1 MTRTSVQALLALQE
15 IDREIYK
22 VGAELKRLPAE
33 LAARKGE
40 LERTSHD
47 IEERKKSLRE
57 LQSTVREIENITTQ
71 QRQRLRK
78 IESEAFKSKGDV
90 ALLAAYEHE
99 IRSLK
104 RNIGQAEEEGL
115 LLVDQA
121 ETAAADVKRLQDKL
135 SADSAVFEELRV
147 NVETEVA
154 EAERKMDK
162 LRTALGERMQEG
174 IPPEH
179 LSLYRGLLATR
190 EGEALAAL
198 DGRFCQGCYVEIPKN
213 LVVRLARGID
223 LIQCP
228 SCGRILYSH

>member
-33 LAARKGE
+33 LAARKAD
-40 LERTSHD
+40 LERAAREL
-47 IEERKKSLRE
+47 EERKKALRE
-57 LQSTVREIENITTQ
+57 LQFTVREIENITTQ

-78 IESEAFKSKGDV
+78 IESEAMKSKADV
-90 ALLAAYEHE
+90 ALMAAYEHE

-115 LLVDQA
+115 QLVDQA
-121 ETAAADVKRLQDKL
+121 EAAAADVKRIQDTL
-135 SADSAVFEELRV
+135 TADTQVFEELRG
-147 NVETEVA
+147 NVEKEMA
-154 EAERKMDK
+154 DAERRMGT
-162 LRTALGERMQEG
+162 LRSALGRRMQDG

-190 EGEALAAL
+190 EGEALAPL

-223 LIQCP
+223 LVQCP
-228 SCGRILYSH
+228 SCGRILYT

>member
-33 LAARKGE
+33 LAARKADLERAARE
-40 LERTSHD
+40 LE
-47 IEERKKSLRE
+47 EKKKAVRE
-57 LQSTVREIENITTQ
+57 LQFTIREIENITTQ

-78 IESEAFKSKGDV
+78 IETEASKSKADV
-90 ALLAAYEHE
+90 ALMAAYEHE

-115 LLVDQA
+115 ALVEQA
-121 ETAAADVKRLQDKL
+121 DAAAADVKRIQDSLVSESK
-135 SADSAVFEELRV
+135 VFEELRG
-147 NVETEVA
+147 NVEKEIA
-154 EAERKMDK
+154 DAERRMGS
-162 LRTALGERMQEG
+162 LRSALGERMQDG

-179 LSLYRGLLATR
+179 LTLYRGLLATR

-213 LVVRLARGID
+213 LLVRLARGNE
-223 LIQCP
+223 LVQCP
-228 SCGRILYSH
+228 SCGRILYT